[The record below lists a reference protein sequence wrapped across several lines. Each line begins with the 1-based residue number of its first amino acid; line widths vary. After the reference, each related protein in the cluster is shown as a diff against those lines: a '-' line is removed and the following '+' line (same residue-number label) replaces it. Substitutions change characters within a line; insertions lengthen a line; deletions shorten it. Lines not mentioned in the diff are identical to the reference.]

1 MVVLRPLGVLGAAL
15 GALALAV
22 ACQQAPSTP
31 AATAPAAATPAAT
44 APAAAGTTPAATA
57 PAAAATAVPKVTTP
71 TGSLVYAYT
80 PFPNSL
86 DPHNNAGAAS
96 GNMLRS
102 LYDPLAEL
110 QPDGSMQPALAE
122 SWRNVDPT
130 TWEFKLRPGVRFS
143 NGQPLTAETVRFNIE
158 RVANPANSLQIT
170 ALPGVGVAGWGATV
184 VSPDTVRITTRT
196 PDPVLIRKLNLLL
209 IIPDG
214 AGAQDI
220 GQTGIGTGTSKPR
233 SFTATQRLT
242 VEPVMDN
249 WRTVPGLAEV
259 TLQFIGDPAVRAA
272 GLRTGEIG
280 FTTLSADLS
289 APFIGD
295 NQFTLQADLG
305 AASISLEM
313 FPANTDGPL
322 RELAV
327 RQAVQA
333 AISPQGILDALFR
346 GQGEVSQ
353 GQLYDQR
360 AFGFDPALQAPRQD
374 VARARQLLA
383 QGGFPNGFQARLQII
398 PTSNSI
404 GTDLGTAI
412 QGQLGAVGIQ
422 VTLDPVDFATYTQR
436 LLQGGLP
443 DMILAVNEFSA
454 TLDAQTV
461 LNNYV
466 WTGNYPNR
474 RFNDPT
480 YNQLIQQAGAE
491 FDENRRRQLLGQA
504 ARILVDQQATGFLF
518 QTKTQFI
525 HQARYQGFV
534 PAPDLNPRF
543 YNWTVR
549 S

>member
-1 MVVLRPLGVLGAAL
+1 MNSIDSADATQKPAPRAASPRFVRL
-15 GALALAV
+15 FLD
-22 ACQQAPSTP
+22 P
-31 AATAPAAATPAAT
+31 ASATAPRVTARPKARGGTSSTRPKATPAAAT
-44 APAAAGTTPAATA
+44 TP
-57 PAAAATAVPKVTTP
+57 VPKVTTP
-71 TGSLVYAYT
+71 TGRLTYAYT

-110 QPDGSMQPALAE
+110 QPDGSMAPALAE

-143 NGQPLTAETVRFNIE
+143 NGQPLTAETVKFNIE

-170 ALPGVGVAGWGATV
+170 ALPGIGVAGWGATV

-196 PDPVLIRKLNLLL
+196 PDPVLVRKLNLLL

-214 AGAQDI
+214 QAAQNI
-220 GQTGIGTGTSKPR
+220 GQTGIGTGTYKVR
-233 SFTATQRLT
+233 SFTPTQTLT

-249 WRTVPGLAEV
+249 WRKVPGLAEV
-259 TLQFIGDPAVRAA
+259 TLQFVGDPAVRAA
-272 GLRTGEIG
+272 GLRTGEVG

-289 APFIGD
+289 GPFTND
-295 NQFTLQADLG
+295 PQFTVVTDLG

-313 FPANTDGPL
+313 FPANAEGPL

-327 RQAVQA
+327 RQAIQA
-333 AISPQGILDALFR
+333 AIDPQGLLNALFR

-353 GQLYDQR
+353 GQLYDRR
-360 AFGFDPALQAPRQD
+360 AFGFDPSLQAPRQD

-383 QGGFPNGFQARLQII
+383 QAGFPNGFQARLQII

-436 LLQGGLP
+436 LLQGGVP

-466 WTGNYPNR
+466 WTGNFPNR

-480 YNQLIQQAGAE
+480 YNQLIQQAGVE

-504 ARILVDQQATGFLF
+504 ARILVEQQATGFLF

-549 S
+549 N